1 MWILIGAVAVIL
13 GIAFL
18 IIGTVAGNIS
28 SVNGDTN
35 GWRRSTATKILAI
48 LLLLAGAALVA
59 IQVVPVVLPSA

>member
-1 MWILIGAVAVIL
+1 MWILIGTVAVIL

-18 IIGTVAGNIS
+18 VIGTVAGNSS

-48 LLLLAGAALVA
+48 ILLLAGAALVA
-59 IQVVPVVLPSA
+59 FQVLPVVLPSA